1 MFSNPNIVEWIS
13 GLLLMIVSMA
23 VLVGISSL
31 IAWTVMMVL
40 GDKEIRRQ
48 GEEKTLDTTGMGER
62 KRTAA

>member
-1 MFSNPNIVEWIS
+1 MV
-13 GLLLMIVSMA
+13 VSMA

-40 GDKEIRRQ
+40 GDKEIRPQ
-48 GEEKTLDTTGMGER
+48 GNEKTLDTAGMAER

>member
-1 MFSNPNIVEWIS
+1 MFSNPNIIEWIS

-40 GDKEIRRQ
+40 GDKEIRPQ
-48 GEEKTLDTTGMGER
+48 GAEKTIDTTGMAER